1 MLALRQPM
9 AGDLREVISSLKIA
23 ADLERIGDYSANVA
37 KRSMA
42 LAQVPQVQPATAIP
56 RMGRL
61 VQEIIKDVLDGFT
74 DRHLDQD
81 LAAWT
86 RAKHDATLYPTLLP
100 DTLPSLLGVST

>member
-42 LAQVPQVQPATAIP
+42 LAQVPQVKPAAAVP

-61 VQEIIKDVLDGFT
+61 VQEIIQDVLDSYT
-74 DRHLDQD
+74 ERDLDKA

-86 RAKHDATLYPTLLP
+86 QIGRASCSERVCQY
-100 DTLPSLLGVST
+100 V